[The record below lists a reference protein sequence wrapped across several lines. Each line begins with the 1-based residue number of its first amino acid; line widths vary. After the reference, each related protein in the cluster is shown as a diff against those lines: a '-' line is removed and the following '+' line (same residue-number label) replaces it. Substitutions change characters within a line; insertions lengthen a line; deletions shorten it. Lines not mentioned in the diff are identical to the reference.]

1 MQFADIPEP
10 SMYLL
15 MGAGLLLLGTF
26 RRKRP
31 VEQACVQPAEGSD
44 AKAIAN
50 SLSS

>member
-1 MQFADIPEP
+1 MPFADIPEP
-10 SMYLL
+10 SIYLL
-15 MGAGLLLLGTF
+15 IGAGLLLLGTF

-31 VEQACVQPAEGSD
+31 VEQECVQPTEGSA